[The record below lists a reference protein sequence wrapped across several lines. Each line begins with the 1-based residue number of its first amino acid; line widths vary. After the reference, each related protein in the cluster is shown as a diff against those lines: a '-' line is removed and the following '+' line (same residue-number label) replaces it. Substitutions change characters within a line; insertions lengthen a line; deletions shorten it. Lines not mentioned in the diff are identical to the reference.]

1 MRHAVYSEYGEV
13 NSPVDLLVVAGLNNI
28 ARGLKRKRD
37 VDTVEYFA
45 NEIHLFNTMSVA
57 MNLNMGKT
65 SGKIGALGTLAFATL
80 PYPPMMTQLHKDPR
94 DHKLKEEKSGIIRRI
109 NDKIQ
114 SFNRY
119 REQSLCVRFSPNFH
133 LFGLKII
140 KYDEVR
146 AGDNPLI
153 DAGERVSVTAT
164 QHRGPCWRVQS

>member
-1 MRHAVYSEYGEV
+1 
-13 NSPVDLLVVAGLNNI
+13 
-28 ARGLKRKRD
+28 
-37 VDTVEYFA
+37 
-45 NEIHLFNTMSVA
+45 
-57 MNLNMGKT
+57 
-65 SGKIGALGTLAFATL
+65 
-80 PYPPMMTQLHKDPR
+80 MMTQLHKDPR
-94 DHKLKEEKSGIIRRI
+94 DHKLKEDKSGIIRRI

-153 DAGERVSVTAT
+153 DAGVRVSISAT
-164 QHRGPCWRVQS
+164 QHRGPCWREYNSNVPGNNYDRCLHLSDEKRIQMGQVVIRYFEYLYKMKESLGDNKNEGIALKILRDNVSSK